1 MAISYA
7 WDVKTVDTYPTK
19 DSKSDV
25 VYNVHWRL
33 TATEDANNDTE
44 GEDYAAS
51 SYGTQDLNTDDLEDF
66 IDFESVT
73 TAEVEAWVIA
83 AMGEEAVTEL
93 EANLA
98 QQIEEQKNPTSVQK
112 IID

>member
-1 MAISYA
+1 ME
-7 WDVKTVDTYPTK
+7 WDVKTVDVYPTK
-19 DSKSDV
+19 ADHSDV
-25 VYNVHWRL
+25 IYMVHWRV
-33 TATEDANNDTE
+33 TKTE

-73 TAEVEAWVIA
+73 TADVEAWVIA

-93 EANLA
+93 KTNLDA
-98 QQIEEQKNPTSVQK
+98 AIAEKITPTSVQK

>member
-1 MAISYA
+1 ME
-7 WDVKTVDTYPTK
+7 WDVKTVDVYPTK
-19 DSKSDV
+19 ADHNNV
-25 VYNVHWRL
+25 IYMVHWRV
-33 TATEDANNDTE
+33 TKTE

-112 IID
+112 TIDS